1 MLYAQVRIINAPY
14 HIDKEYTYH
23 LPLQL
28 ENRVCVGS
36 VVVVPFGGANSQRNA
51 VVTAISNKTDCKK
64 TKPILGVPGRYMKI
78 SDEMLGLCS
87 YISNHLFCSFG
98 DAVKCVL
105 PSGLGVKSVR
115 VYSANDIS
123 TDNQIKLNLSA
134 QNVLSFIRRNE
145 RVSETQIKKEYG
157 QGAASCAKTLEKM
170 GLCKSE
176 VDFEC
181 HINEKNEKY
190 AVLSDDES
198 IIEKINNESIKLTP
212 KQLGVF
218 ESLLHY
224 ESFCPVTELMQVSGA
239 GISVI
244 NELSKKGVLRIFDVQ
259 TDRNL
264 LALSE
269 CKDKGYDKDFDLS
282 DEQKNA
288 LFELCKLYDTH
299 KANAAL
305 LFGVTGSGK
314 TNVILKLIDKV
325 LDDNKNVI
333 VLVPEIA
340 LTGQTV
346 GRFAARYGEKIAL
359 IHSGLSAGERMDAWK
374 KIDEGKAQIVIGTRS
389 AVFAPVKNLG
399 LIVIDEEQESSFK
412 SDKTPKYNARDV
424 ARYRCAHN
432 NALLVLASA
441 TPSIESYYKAMTGK
455 YSLVTLSERYKGLQM
470 PDVEFCDMRNV
481 PYFEQIPDGEQK
493 QNLCALPTTIS
504 TVLKNE
510 IEKNLNNKEQTILFI
525 NRRGYRSFAQCHSCG
540 HTFECPNCSVTLTH
554 HINKKYSRDTM
565 VCHYCG
571 HSQPLPKICPVCK
584 KDDSIV
590 YMGAGTQMLESSL
603 LRQFP
608 EIKIARMDADTTSGK
623 FSHEKILD
631 AFRNGD
637 ADVLVGTQMVAKG
650 HDFPKVSL
658 VGIINAD
665 TSLYL
670 NDYRANEKTFSLLTQ
685 VLGRAGRTGKRGRAV
700 IQTYSPDN
708 DILRLAGL
716 QDYKAFYEREIL
728 FRKASL
734 FPPFCDIVT
743 VTFSGLVEND
753 VINAVKH
760 FGTGIDEKAKNEY
773 PDVKFILFGP
783 FKSEV
788 YKVAG
793 KYRMRFIIKCAN
805 NARFRSMLC
814 ELIAKYTRS
823 FKEVTLSADVNPTN
837 L

>member
-14 HIDKEYTYH
+14 HIDKAYTYH
-23 LPLQL
+23 LPIEL
-28 ENRVCVGS
+28 ENKVQVGS
-36 VVVVPFGGANSQRNA
+36 VVVVPFGGANKQKNA
-51 VVTAISNKTDCKK
+51 VVTAITDKTDCKN
-64 TKPILGVPGRYMKI
+64 TKPILGVPGRYLKI

-87 YISNHLFCSFG
+87 YMSDHLFCSFG
-98 DAVKCVL
+98 DAAKCVL

-115 VYSANDIS
+115 VYETVK
-123 TDNQIKLNLSA
+123 TDGDHAQLNLSA
-134 QNVLSFIRRNE
+134 QNVLSFIARNG
-145 RVSETQIKKEYG
+145 RVSETEIKKEYG
-157 QGAASCAKTLEKM
+157 QGAILCAKTLEKM

-176 VDFEC
+176 TDFEC

-190 AVLSDDES
+190 AVLSDDQS
-198 IIEKINNESIKLTP
+198 VIDSINNETIKLTP
-212 KQLGVF
+212 KQLCVF
-218 ESLLHY
+218 ETLLHY
-224 ESFCPVTELMQVSGA
+224 ESPCPVTELIQVSGT
-239 GISVI
+239 GVSVI
-244 NELSKKGVLRIFDVQ
+244 NELSKKGVIKLLQVQ

-269 CKDKGYDKDFDLS
+269 NFDKGYDKDFDLS
-282 DEQKNA
+282 DEQKSA
-288 LFELCKLYDTH
+288 LCDLEKLYESK
-299 KANAAL
+299 KASAAL
-305 LFGVTGSGK
+305 LYGVTGSGK

-325 LDDNKNVI
+325 LDDDKNVI

-374 KIDEGKAQIVIGTRS
+374 KIDDGKAQIVIGTRS

-412 SDKTPKYNARDV
+412 SDKTPKYNARDI

-441 TPSIESYYKAMTGK
+441 TPSIESYYKATTGK
-455 YSLVTLSERYKGLQM
+455 YSLVTLAERYKGLSL
-470 PDVEFCDMRNV
+470 PKVEFFDMRSM
-481 PYFEQIPDGEQK
+481 PYFEKTDDEQS
-493 QNLCALPTTIS
+493 ALPS
-504 TVLKNE
+504 TLSTLLKDE
-510 IEKNLNNKEQTILFI
+510 IGANLENKEQTILFI

-554 HINKKYSRDTM
+554 HINKKYSKDTM

-571 HSQPLPKICPVCK
+571 YSQPLPKVCPVCS

-603 LRQFP
+603 SKNFP
-608 EIKIARMDADTTSGK
+608 DIKIARMDADTTNGK

-631 AFRNGD
+631 TFRNGK

-685 VLGRAGRTGKRGRAV
+685 VLGRAGRAGKTGRAV

-716 QDYKAFYEREIL
+716 QDYKAFYDREIL

-743 VTFSGLVEND
+743 ITFSGLVESD
-753 VINAVKH
+753 VINAVKQ
-760 FGTGIDEKAKNEY
+760 FGQGIDQKAKTEFS
-773 PDVKFILFGP
+773 DVKFILFGP
-783 FKSEV
+783 FKTEV

-805 NARFRSMLC
+805 SVRFRLMLSG
-814 ELIAKYTRS
+814 LITKYMGA
-823 FKEVTLSADVNPTN
+823 FKDVTVSADVNPTN